1 MRPKGERFD
10 RDKDDNEM
18 NDEEKA
24 AFAALEDSEGEYE
37 ELEDDFMM
45 IANEGQVALEAVEED
60 EAEES
65 KKQDGGILKKGQNGA
80 IDMNEVDYR
89 SRDVMILTA
98 EAEEEELD
106 EEEKALKEYRLAMA
120 ALLPTGGANF
130 TSVP

>member
-60 EAEES
+60 ESEE
-65 KKQDGGILKKGQNGA
+65 
-80 IDMNEVDYR
+80 
-89 SRDVMILTA
+89 
-98 EAEEEELD
+98 
-106 EEEKALKEYRLAMA
+106 
-120 ALLPTGGANF
+120 
-130 TSVP
+130 

>member
-1 MRPKGERFD
+1 MEAALHPKGERFD

-24 AFAALEDSEGEYE
+24 AFAALEDDVGVYD

-65 KKQDGGILKKGQNGA
+65 KKQG
-80 IDMNEVDYR
+80 
-89 SRDVMILTA
+89 
-98 EAEEEELD
+98 
-106 EEEKALKEYRLAMA
+106 
-120 ALLPTGGANF
+120 
-130 TSVP
+130 